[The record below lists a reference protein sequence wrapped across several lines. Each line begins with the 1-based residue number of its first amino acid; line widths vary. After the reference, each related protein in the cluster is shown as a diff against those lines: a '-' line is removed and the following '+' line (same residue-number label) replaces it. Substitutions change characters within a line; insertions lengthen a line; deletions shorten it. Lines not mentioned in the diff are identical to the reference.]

1 MIQNENRYE
10 WSVQDKLLYVLAL
23 IPFLVAFVGATYLLG
38 SISIYLTLVLL
49 GLYLLANLFQAGC
62 CVGCPYQGRY
72 CPAIFGVYPAN
83 WLSTRIYAHRQHDSR
98 FFHTNATLAEI
109 TVVVM
114 IAFAGLWLATLSWW
128 FVVALFLLLA
138 AHMLLFLTLICP
150 KCSYSDTCPAGKT
163 ACKLFRM

>member
-1 MIQNENRYE
+1 MIQNEDRYE
-10 WSVQDKLLYVLAL
+10 WSDQDKLLYVLAL
-23 IPFLVAFVGATYLLG
+23 IPFLVAFVGAAYLLG
-38 SISIYLTLVLL
+38 SISIYLILVLL

-72 CPAIFGVYPAN
+72 CPAIFGVYLAN

-109 TVVVM
+109 TLVVM

-128 FVVALFLLLA
+128 FVIALLLLLA
-138 AHMLLFLTLICP
+138 THMLLFLTLICP
-150 KCSYSDTCPAGKT
+150 KCSYTDTCPAGKT
-163 ACKLFRM
+163 ACKLFRK